1 NKKHFH
7 NLASYNKNFMKIFNI
22 GFCVVFILFAAV
34 QYNDPDPYLWMPIYL
49 YAAALCWLAF
59 RNKFYPSA
67 YLLGIAVYGGYA
79 TYKIF
84 DQNGL
89 IDWMTKHHAENIAE
103 TLKAGKP
110 WIEET
115 REFFGLV
122 ILIVVLLIDYAYAK
136 GKTKHIIQVR
146 KQ

>member
-1 NKKHFH
+1 
-7 NLASYNKNFMKIFNI
+7 
-22 GFCVVFILFAAV
+22 
-34 QYNDPDPYLWMPIYL
+34 MPIYL
-49 YAAALCWLAF
+49 YSAALCWLAF
-59 RNKFYPSA
+59 KNKFYPSA
-67 YLLGIAVYGGYA
+67 YLLGIAVYGVYA

-103 TLKAGKP
+103 TMKAGKP